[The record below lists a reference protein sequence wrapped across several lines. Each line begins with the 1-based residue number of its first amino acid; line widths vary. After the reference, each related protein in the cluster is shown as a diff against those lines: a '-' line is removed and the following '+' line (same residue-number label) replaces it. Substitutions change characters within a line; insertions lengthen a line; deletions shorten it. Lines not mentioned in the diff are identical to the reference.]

1 MSSSWLAGCIRR
13 RLPAGDGHRIPCP
26 LRESLEGLPT
36 DPRKPRG
43 KRHPLPSPV
52 SEMVAG
58 VASGHGGAQAVAQAA
73 IWDQDVLAG
82 HGCRISPR
90 TGLRVPPSA
99 SMLDRLPRLLDA
111 DEFEAA
117 PSACLAQAA
126 LDPAIPAAYSC
137 RPRRH
142 RLRERAAG
150 HPHRALHH
158 GEFTVSETQRLR
170 TCPSSA
176 ASLSWAHRCERTG
189 RPAAGPARRGRAR
202 GGPGRERPSPTAPGW
217 PLPYAA
223 RPKGG

>member
-13 RLPAGDGHRIPCP
+13 HLPAGTGTGSRVPAGVAGGSPDRSA
-26 LRESLEGLPT
+26 EAA
-36 DPRKPRG
+36 G
-43 KRHPLPSPV
+43 KRHPLPSPASV
-52 SEMVAG
+52 MVAG

-73 IWDQDVLAG
+73 SWDQDVLAG

-137 RPRRH
+137 PPPKTPASRTRSRPSSSSATPR
-142 RLRERAAG
+142 G
-150 HPHRALHH
+150 I
-158 GEFTVSETQRLR
+158 TVSETQRLR

-176 ASLSWAHRCERTG
+176 ASLSRAHRYERTG

-202 GGPGRERPSPTAPGW
+202 GGPGRERPSPTAPG
-217 PLPYAA
+217 
-223 RPKGG
+223 

>member
-1 MSSSWLAGCIRR
+1 
-13 RLPAGDGHRIPCP
+13 
-26 LRESLEGLPT
+26 
-36 DPRKPRG
+36 
-43 KRHPLPSPV
+43 
-52 SEMVAG
+52 
-58 VASGHGGAQAVAQAA
+58 
-73 IWDQDVLAG
+73 WDQDVLAG

-137 RPRRH
+137 PPRRH

-158 GEFTVSETQRLR
+158 GELLCPRLNGYVHARHQRRACPGHTVVSGLAGLRL
-170 TCPSSA
+170 
-176 ASLSWAHRCERTG
+176 
-189 RPAAGPARRGRAR
+189 ARRGTA
-202 GGPGRERPSPTAPGW
+202 GPVVGPAVSV
-217 PLPYAA
+217 
-223 RPKGG
+223 

>member
-1 MSSSWLAGCIRR
+1 VVMIRVPTLTDQHR
-13 RLPAGDGHRIPCP
+13 QDHARVLIMACRLHPPPPACRDGHRIPCP
-26 LRESLEGLPT
+26 CGSRRRGLLT

-52 SEMVAG
+52 SVMVAG

-73 IWDQDVLAG
+73 SWDQDVLAG

-137 RPRRH
+137 PPPKTPASRTRSRPSSSSATPR
-142 RLRERAAG
+142 G
-150 HPHRALHH
+150 I
-158 GEFTVSETQRLR
+158 TVSETQRLR

-189 RPAAGPARRGRAR
+189 RPAAGPARP
-202 GGPGRERPSPTAPGW
+202 GPW
-217 PLPYAA
+217 WA
-223 RPKGG
+223 RP